1 MYKGNRTPQEEWEDE
16 KTVHNTWV
24 DWFLDVIIAVAVVF
38 ILWIACFVMTANAKG
53 AGGHIAG
60 VNKQLAKT
68 IRVAE
73 KRYEKKVKRQRREAR
88 LEEKRRKKLEKEQKA
103 LEEKY
108 KAIFGYVPSEDE
120 ARLLL
125 AVTMAECG
133 NTEPDVGIERV
144 IEVIANRCRDGRFP
158 STITEVC
165 YQRNQFETVST
176 GAIYRYKVNERV
188 ERAYQAVLERGYCSD
203 KQVCFFTAGGYN
215 PYCRPAYRIGNH
227 YFGY

>member
-1 MYKGNRTPQEEWEDE
+1 MTSKDKKIWEDE
-16 KTVHNTWV
+16 GPVHVTW
-24 DWFLDVIIAVAVVF
+24 LDYLLDIVIVLIAAGVILFGSFIVAK
-38 ILWIACFVMTANAKG
+38 AKAPG
-53 AGGHIAG
+53 IPLPIAG
-60 VNKQLAKT
+60 ANKALMDAR
-68 IRVAE
+68 INAE
-73 KRYEKKVKRQRREAR
+73 RQYERRKALEEEERQR
-88 LEEKRRKKLEKEQKA
+88 LEKEKAA

-120 ARLLL
+120 IQLLL

-133 NTEPDVGIERV
+133 NTEPGTGIERV

-176 GAIYRYKVNERV
+176 GAIWRYEVNERV
-188 ERAYQAVLERGYCSD
+188 RQAWNNILSRGKCMDES
-203 KQVCFFTAGGYN
+203 VAFFTAGGYN
-215 PYCRPAYRIGNH
+215 RYCRPAYKIGNH